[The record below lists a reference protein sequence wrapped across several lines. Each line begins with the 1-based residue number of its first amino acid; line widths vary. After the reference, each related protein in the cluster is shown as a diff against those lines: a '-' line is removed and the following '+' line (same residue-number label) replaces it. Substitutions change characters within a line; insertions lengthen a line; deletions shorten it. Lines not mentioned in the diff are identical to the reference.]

1 LYFYYL
7 CNIFFIVPFIERIFK
22 FMKSAGVTILC
33 VVAILC
39 NNKNFAQTIV
49 SVAKVST
56 PGLPNSGLILNGG
69 FEIGAP
75 PNNTWYQWAKTGCSP
90 TPATRYPTNWTVT
103 ASSSNSSGGSAVRY
117 ATWGKLVTG
126 TGATGTYPNI
136 PTTQKGLYE
145 VYSTSSTACTNTNT
159 TAAAS
164 DPGTFP
170 LSAASVDGGNYLY
183 FGNGTGS
190 ISGFPKPLATW
201 ISSTSSPNNLRVYT
215 DNSSLGTLSGP
226 APVTLSQTVTTVS
239 GTNYALEF
247 WVAGEEFSPGTQ
259 KDGFFQLDIG
269 TQKLYLAIPGSA
281 NDHGLGSQM
290 YYQIRFTA
298 ASTSTLIKFTN
309 YCHPVAAQWASYLQG
324 ATGSELLLDDVRMNL
339 VTVLPVRLISLSGTR
354 IDNKIDLTWQVALEE
369 NFSHYEVERSFS
381 LADPFVRIGSV
392 SPNKNDT
399 KIYYYR
405 DDLRGNQAAEFC
417 YYRLKMVDISGKF
430 SYSNAIRLAIKS
442 AASMSILGN
451 PVTDVL
457 TIQGLHSKGMIS
469 VYDMLGKKILNQQ
482 VQSQTISITVGSLKP
497 GIYILHYT
505 DGQQAESGKFVK
517 S

>member
-1 LYFYYL
+1 
-7 CNIFFIVPFIERIFK
+7 
-22 FMKSAGVTILC
+22 MKSAGITILC

-39 NNKNFAQTIV
+39 NNKICAQTII
-49 SVAKVST
+49 SVAKVNT

-69 FEIGAP
+69 FETGAP
-75 PNNTWYQWAKTGCSP
+75 PNNTWYQWAKTGCNP
-90 TPATRYPTNWTVT
+90 TPATRYPTSWTVT
-103 ASSSNSSGGSAVRY
+103 ASASNASGGSPVRY
-117 ATWGKLVTG
+117 ATWGKLVVG
-126 TGATGTYPNI
+126 TGSSGTYPNI
-136 PTTQKGLYE
+136 PTTQRGLYE

-170 LSAASVDGGNYLY
+170 LAAASVDGGNYLY

-190 ISGFPKPLATW
+190 ISGFPKPLAAW
-201 ISSTSSPNNLRVYT
+201 ISSTSSPNNLRVYA

-226 APVTLSQTVTTVS
+226 APITLAQTVTTVS
-239 GTNYALEF
+239 GINYALEF

-298 ASTSTLIKFTN
+298 ASTSTTIKFTN

-324 ATGSELLLDDVRMNL
+324 AIGSELLLDDVRMNL
-339 VTVLPVRLISLSGTR
+339 VTVLPVRLISLSGSR

-381 LADPFVRIGSV
+381 LADPFVRLGSV
-392 SPNKNDT
+392 SPTKNDT
-399 KIYYYR
+399 KIYHYT
-405 DDLRGNQAAEFC
+405 DDLRSNEAHEFC

-430 SYSNAIRLAIKS
+430 SYSNSIRLAVKN
-442 AASMSILGN
+442 ASGLSILGN
-451 PVTDVL
+451 PVADAL
-457 TIQGLHSKGMIS
+457 TIQGLRSKGTIS
-469 VYDMLGKKILNQQ
+469 VFDMLGKKIFDRQ
-482 VQSQTISITVGSLKP
+482 VQSQTMSITVGYLKP

-505 DGQQAESGKFVK
+505 DGQQSESAKFVK